1 MRSHAAASER
11 PIDDDRQIST
21 GTSISDIFLMFF
33 GLKTGFPTREGGT
46 PELALASGALA
57 ALWSGTLAD
66 NRR

>member
-11 PIDDDRQIST
+11 PIDDDRQISM
-21 GTSISDIFLMFF
+21 GASISEIFLMFF
-33 GLKTGFPTREGGT
+33 CLKIGFPTREGVT